1 MPDFLNAI
9 GILLRCF
16 AQFGELS
23 PNSIHPTL
31 DIRPHIAA
39 WLDKLLGAAFFQPK
53 NDLCVP
59 SELDLFKSA
68 TAPSRCDGLRSMR
81 VHSPQ

>member
-1 MPDFLNAI
+1 
-9 GILLRCF
+9 
-16 AQFGELS
+16 
-23 PNSIHPTL
+23 
-31 DIRPHIAA
+31 
-39 WLDKLLGAAFFQPK
+39 
-53 NDLCVP
+53 LCVT